1 MTLHERLEAAY
12 DLLRRNLTES
22 STIRGLL
29 IVSGAGA
36 VEAGWL
42 AADKF
47 PLVMLGVGMLAVLL
61 PDDLPPWLHL
71 PKWPWSK

>member
-1 MTLHERLEAAY
+1 MSTLHDRLEAAY
-12 DLLRRNLTES
+12 DMLRTALQQS

-29 IVSGAGA
+29 IVAGAGS

-47 PLVMLGVGMLAVLL
+47 PLVMVVVGAVAIIL
-61 PDDLPPWLHL
+61 PDDLPEWMHL
-71 PKWPWSK
+71 PERKP